1 MDQDLIAYLDR
12 RFAALDQGVEQQVR
26 TLREETAQG
35 LDKVGQQV
43 QTLREENTQRFDRVD
58 QRFDRVDQR
67 LEALET
73 DVRGAYV
80 AIEDLRDDV
89 RLVAE
94 GVVNVTEQISQ
105 KHAEVSQR
113 ISDLESLLRQSY
125 QDLDTRV
132 RKL

>member
-1 MDQDLIAYLDR
+1 MT
-12 RFAALDQGVEQQVR
+12 G
-26 TLREETAQG
+26 
-35 LDKVGQQV
+35 V
-43 QTLREENTQRFDRVD
+43 QTCALPICEENTQRFDRVD